1 MSSRRLARP
10 ASGRPLTSS
19 ALSLPSAAQVAAAR
33 DNIRPFALRSPLLR
47 LNAELT
53 GANIFLKLENLQPW
67 GSFKIRAAVN
77 ALKTMDPMQLRRGVL
92 TASAGNFG
100 QGLAFA
106 ARAMGVPATVV
117 VPSGAADTKVEALVE
132 LGAKVIRCSFDEWWT
147 VLTSRACPGEEGVFV
162 HPVAEPGV
170 LAGNAT
176 IGAEILEELPG
187 CDAIVVPF
195 GGGGLICGIGSVM
208 RRLRPKVRMIVAESE
223 AAQPAGAALQHGGPV
238 KVPHRQSFVDGMGS
252 TTVLAEMWPLL
263 RAVADQ
269 AECASFEQIAA
280 AIRLLAGRHHVI
292 AEAAGA
298 VSVAAALGAQT
309 GLGAQAALGGQ
320 AAKGNIVCIVSGG
333 NIDAEKLGAIL
344 AGQSPF

>member
-1 MSSRRLARP
+1 MSSKRRARP
-10 ASGRPLTSS
+10 ALDRSLISS

-33 DNIRPFALRSPLLR
+33 DNIRPFALRTPLLR
-47 LNAELT
+47 LNVDLPGT
-53 GANIFLKLENLQPW
+53 NIFLKLENLQPW

-77 ALKTMDPMQLRRGVL
+77 VLKTMDAARLQRGVL

-117 VPSGAADTKVEALVE
+117 VPSGAAETKVKALVE
-132 LGAKVIRCSFDEWWT
+132 LGAKVIRRSFDEWWT

-176 IGAEILEELPG
+176 IAAEILEDLPG
-187 CDAIVVPF
+187 CDAMVVPF
-195 GGGGLICGIGSVM
+195 GGGGLICGIGSVV
-208 RRLRPKVRMIVAESE
+208 RRLRPTVRMIVAESE
-223 AAQPAGAALQHGGPV
+223 AAQPAAAALQHGGPV
-238 KVPHRQSFVDGMGS
+238 QVPHRQSFVDGMGS
-252 TTVLAEMWPLL
+252 TTVLTEMWPLL

-269 AECASFEQIAA
+269 SECASFEQITA

-298 VSVAAALGAQT
+298 VAVAAALGASSTT
-309 GLGAQAALGGQ
+309 G
-320 AAKGNIVCIVSGG
+320 NVVCIVSGG
-333 NIDAEKLGAIL
+333 NIDGEKLGAIL
-344 AGQSPF
+344 TGQSPF

>member
-1 MSSRRLARP
+1 VLPALGRSLISSP
-10 ASGRPLTSS
+10 
-19 ALSLPSAAQVAAAR
+19 LSLPSAAQVTAAR
-33 DNIRPFALRSPLLR
+33 DNIRPFALRTPLLR
-47 LNAELT
+47 LNADLP

-77 ALKTMDPMQLRRGVL
+77 ALKTMDAAQLQRGVL

-117 VPSGAADTKVEALVE
+117 VPHAAAETKVKALLE
-132 LGAKVIRCSFDEWWT
+132 LGAKVIRRSFDEWWT
-147 VLTSRACPGEEGVFV
+147 ILTSRACPGEEGVFV

-176 IGAEILEELPG
+176 IAAEIIEELPG
-187 CDAIVVPF
+187 CDAVVVPF
-195 GGGGLICGIGSVM
+195 GGGGLICGIGAVM
-208 RRLRPKVRMIVAESE
+208 RRLRPSVRMIVAESE
-223 AAQPAGAALQHGGPV
+223 AAQPAAAALQNGRPV
-238 KVPHRQSFVDGMGS
+238 TVPHRQSFVDGMGS
-252 TTVLAEMWPLL
+252 TTVLEEMWPLL
-263 RAVADQ
+263 RMVADQ

-280 AIRLLAGRHHVI
+280 AIRLLAGRHHII

-298 VSVAAALGAQT
+298 VSLAAALGAQ
-309 GLGAQAALGGQ
+309 APP
-320 AAKGNIVCIVSGG
+320 KGNVVCIVSGG
-333 NIDAEKLGAIL
+333 NIDTEKLGAIL

>member
-1 MSSRRLARP
+1 M
-10 ASGRPLTSS
+10 TSS

-33 DNIRPFALRSPLLR
+33 DNIRPFAVRTPLLR
-47 LNAELT
+47 LNADLPG
-53 GANIFLKLENLQPW
+53 GAKVFLKLENLQPW

-77 ALKTMDPMQLRRGVL
+77 ALKTMDAAHLQRGVL

-117 VPSGAADTKVEALVE
+117 VPNAAAETKVRALVE
-132 LGAKVIRCSFDEWWT
+132 LGAKVIRRSFDEWWT

-176 IGAEILEELPG
+176 IATEILEDLPG
-187 CDAIVVPF
+187 CDAVIVPF

-208 RRLRPKVRMIVAESE
+208 RRLRPAVRMIVAESE
-223 AAQPAGAALQHGGPV
+223 AAQPAAAALLHGGPMT
-238 KVPHRQSFVDGMGS
+238 VPHRQSFVDGMGS

-263 RAVADQ
+263 RAAADR

-298 VSVAAALGAQT
+298 ASVAVALAAGSAN
-309 GLGAQAALGGQ
+309 
-320 AAKGNIVCIVSGG
+320 GNIVCIVSGG
-333 NIDAEKLGAIL
+333 NIDTEKFAAIL

>member
-1 MSSRRLARP
+1 M
-10 ASGRPLTSS
+10 
-19 ALSLPSAAQVAAAR
+19 SLPSAAQVAAAR
-33 DNIRPFALRSPLLR
+33 DHIRPFALRTPLIKLSAD
-47 LNAELT
+47 LP
-53 GANIFLKLENLQPW
+53 GANLFLKLENLQPW

-77 ALKTMDPMQLRRGVL
+77 VLKTMDPALLRRGVL

-100 QGLAFA
+100 QGLGFA

-117 VPSGAADTKVEALVE
+117 VPDGAAETKVKALID
-132 LGAKVIRCSFDEWWT
+132 LGAKVIRRSFDEWWS
-147 VLTSRACPGEEGVFV
+147 VLTSRQCPGEEGIFV

-187 CDAIVVPF
+187 CDAVVVPF

-208 RRLRPKVRMIVAESE
+208 RRLRPAARVIAAESE
-223 AAQPAGAALQHGGPV
+223 AAQPAAAALRHGGPIT
-238 KVPHRQSFVDGMGS
+238 VPHRQSFVDGMGS
-252 TTVLAEMWPLL
+252 RTVLGEMWPLL

-280 AIRLLAGRHHVI
+280 AIRLLAERHHVI

-298 VSVAAALGAQT
+298 VSVAAALGAQ
-309 GLGAQAALGGQ
+309 AL
-320 AAKGNIVCIVSGG
+320 KGNVVCIVSGG
-333 NIDAEKLGAIL
+333 NIDTQKLSAIL

>member
-1 MSSRRLARP
+1 MSSRRRAQP
-10 ASGRPLTSS
+10 ALDRSLSS
-19 ALSLPSAAQVAAAR
+19 SVLSLPSAAQVAAAR
-33 DNIRPFALRSPLLR
+33 DNIRPFALRTPLLR
-47 LNAELT
+47 LNVDLP

-77 ALKTMDPMQLRRGVL
+77 VLKTMDAARLRRGVL

-117 VPSGAADTKVEALVE
+117 VPSGAAETKVKALVE
-132 LGAKVIRCSFDEWWT
+132 LGAKVIRRSFDEWWT

-176 IGAEILEELPG
+176 IAVEILEELPG
-187 CDAIVVPF
+187 CGAVIVPF

-208 RRLRPKVRMIVAESE
+208 RRLRPTVRMIVAESE
-223 AAQPAGAALQHGGPV
+223 AAQPAAAALQHGGPV
-238 KVPHRQSFVDGMGS
+238 TVPHRQSFVDGMGS

-269 AECASFEQIAA
+269 SECASFEQIAA

-298 VSVAAALGAQT
+298 VSVAAALGAERIT
-309 GLGAQAALGGQ
+309 G
-320 AAKGNIVCIVSGG
+320 NVVCIVSGG
-333 NIDAEKLGAIL
+333 NIDDEKLGAIL

>member
-1 MSSRRLARP
+1 MR
-10 ASGRPLTSS
+10 T
-19 ALSLPSAAQVAAAR
+19 
-33 DNIRPFALRSPLLR
+33 PLLR
-47 LNAELT
+47 LNAELPG
-53 GANIFLKLENLQPW
+53 GAQVFLKLENLQPW

-77 ALKTMDPMQLRRGVL
+77 ALKTMDAAYLQRGVL

-117 VPSGAADTKVEALVE
+117 VPKAAAETKVRALVE
-132 LGAKVIRCSFDEWWT
+132 LGAKVIRRSFDEWWT

-176 IGAEILEELPG
+176 IATEILEDLPG
-187 CDAIVVPF
+187 CDAVIVPF

-208 RRLRPKVRMIVAESE
+208 RRLRPAVQMIVAESE
-223 AAQPAGAALQHGGPV
+223 AAQPAAAAMLHGGPV
-238 KVPHRQSFVDGMGS
+238 TVPHRQSFVDGMGS

-263 RAVADQ
+263 RAAADR

-280 AIRLLAGRHHVI
+280 AIRLLASRHHVV

-298 VSVAAALGAQT
+298 ASVAVALAAESAN
-309 GLGAQAALGGQ
+309 
-320 AAKGNIVCIVSGG
+320 GNIVCIVSGG
-333 NIDAEKLGAIL
+333 NIDTEKFCAIL

>member
-1 MSSRRLARP
+1 
-10 ASGRPLTSS
+10 
-19 ALSLPSAAQVAAAR
+19 LSLPSAAQVAAAR
-33 DNIRPFALRSPLLR
+33 DNIRPFALRTPLLR
-47 LNAELT
+47 LHVEQPGCN
-53 GANIFLKLENLQPW
+53 FYLKLENLQPW

-77 ALKTMDPMQLRRGVL
+77 VLKTLDAARLERGVL

-117 VPSGAADTKVEALVE
+117 VPSGAAETKVKALAE
-132 LGAKVIRCSFDEWWT
+132 LGAKVLRRSFDEWWT
-147 VLTSRACPGEEGVFV
+147 VLTSRACPGEDGIFV

-176 IGAEILEELPG
+176 IATEILEDLPG
-187 CDAIVVPF
+187 CDAVVVPF

-208 RRLRPKVRMIVAESE
+208 RRLRPATRIIVAESE
-223 AAQPAGAALQHGGPV
+223 AAQPAAGALRQGGPV
-238 KVPHRQSFVDGMGS
+238 VVPHRQSFVDGMGS

-269 AECASFEQIAA
+269 AECASFAQIAE

-298 VSVAAALGAQT
+298 VSVAAALGAR
-309 GLGAQAALGGQ
+309 AL
-320 AAKGNIVCIVSGG
+320 KGNVVCIVSGG
-333 NIDAEKLGAIL
+333 NIDSEKLSAIL
-344 AGQSPF
+344 AGHSPF